1 MLPAAAA
8 LAVCLLLV
16 LLLPA
21 RLSRAAWPL
30 RDPGPALV
38 AWQAAGLAGGLLV
51 LSLAATLALSALGST
66 WGGGLRRLGSGL
78 PPRAWLPAALGL
90 AVLLR
95 LSWVLARSTVC
106 TVLDRRRNRLLVDL
120 VADRNPLLR
129 GISVVDHDLPV
140 AYCLPGL
147 HPRLVLSRGTLSLLA
162 YDELTAVLAHERA
175 HLDQRHDL
183 VVLPFVALCAT
194 FPWLPQVD
202 TARSQVAL
210 LVELLADDR
219 AARDHDRSALARAL
233 WKIGTGTGTGTA
245 PSGALGAAGDDILLR
260 ARRLLAEPRPLPA
273 SRRAAVLLLALLV
286 AATPLLGPL
295 IPLLV

>member
-1 MLPAAAA
+1 MLPAATA

-16 LLLPA
+16 LLLPG
-21 RLSRAAWPL
+21 RLSRASWAL
-30 RDPGPALV
+30 RDPGPALLM
-38 AWQAAGLAGGLLV
+38 WQATGLAGGLLV
-51 LSLAATLALSALGST
+51 LSLSATLALSALGGT
-66 WGGGLRRLGSGL
+66 WGAGLRRLGNGL
-78 PPRAWLPAALGL
+78 PPRGWLPAAVGA

-95 LSWVLARSTVC
+95 LSWVLVRSTAR
-106 TVLDRRRNRLLVDL
+106 TIRERRRNRLLVDL
-120 VADRNPLLR
+120 VSDRNPLLR
-129 GISVVDHDLPV
+129 GISVVNHDLPV

-194 FPWLPQVD
+194 FPWLPQVG
-202 TARSQVAL
+202 TARTQVAL
-210 LVELLADDR
+210 LIELLADDR

-233 WKIGTGTGTGTA
+233 WKIGTGAA
-245 PSGALGAAGDDILLR
+245 PTGALGAAGDDVLLR
-260 ARRLLAEPRPLPA
+260 ARRLLAPPCPLPA
-273 SRRAAVLLLALLV
+273 PQRTTVLLLALLL

-295 IPLLV
+295 VPLLV